1 MPDLPLSI
9 WLAALLLLILMV
21 RGGMR
26 GFRRGPVR
34 QLAGPF
40 SLAAGCL
47 LGAWFGPELGHQLLH
62 GTSFPWL
69 LRGAVGLLSLALLS
83 GLLTYAACW
92 RLGRLPEGQTEAE
105 SPLAGTLVGCWT
117 GILYFSLLLLG
128 LATIAAVVELLE
140 SPDQAKRSAWVTTRD
155 ELAAAPFAGW
165 LKGWT
170 PLPERQ
176 NRIIL
181 SVKKLLADPP
191 ARARLMA
198 MPEIRSLAAHP
209 SVYQA
214 WEDKQVRE
222 LLNKKDLGGL
232 IDHPKIRAI
241 LADEE
246 LQRQADRLDLPEIMD
261 RALQN
266 PRK

>member
-1 MPDLPLSI
+1 MPELSLTV
-9 WLAALLLLILMV
+9 WLAALLLLTLMI
-21 RGGMR
+21 RGGIR
-26 GFRRGPVR
+26 GFRRGPLR

-40 SLAAGCL
+40 SLALGCL

-69 LRGAVGLLSLALLS
+69 LRGAVGLLSLALFS
-83 GLLTYAACW
+83 GLLTYGVCW

-105 SPLAGTLVGCWT
+105 SPLAGTVVGCWT
-117 GILYFSLLLLG
+117 GMLYFVLLLLG

-140 SPDQAKRSAWVTTRD
+140 NPDQAKRSVWVSTRD
-155 ELAAAPFAGW
+155 ELAAAPFTGW

-181 SVKKLLADPP
+181 GVKKLLADPP

-214 WEDKQVRE
+214 WEDKKVRE

-232 IDHPKIRAI
+232 IEHPRIRAI

-246 LQRQADRLDLPEIMD
+246 LQRQADRLDLPEIME

>member
-1 MPDLPLSI
+1 MTDLPLTV
-9 WLAALLLLILMV
+9 WLAGLLLLVLMI
-21 RGGMR
+21 RGGLR
-26 GFRRGPVR
+26 GFRRGPLR

-40 SLAAGCL
+40 SLMMGGF
-47 LGAWFGPELGHQLLH
+47 LGGWFGPDLGHQMLH
-62 GTSFPWL
+62 GTGFPWL
-69 LRGAVGLLSLALLS
+69 LRGAVGMLTLALLS
-83 GLLTYAACW
+83 GLLTYAVCW

-105 SPLAGTLVGCWT
+105 SPLAGTVVGCWT
-117 GILYFSLLLLG
+117 GILYFVLIVLG
-128 LATIAAVVELLE
+128 WATVAALIELVEA
-140 SPDQAKRSAWVTTRD
+140 PDQAKRSVWVTTRD
-155 ELAAAPFAGW
+155 ELAMAPMAGW
-165 LKGWT
+165 LKAWT

-181 SVKKLLADPP
+181 SVKKLLADPA

-222 LLNKKDLGGL
+222 LLNKKDLGSI
-232 IDHPKIRAI
+232 IDHPRIRTL

-246 LQRQADRLDLPEIMD
+246 LQRQADQLDLPSILE

>member
-1 MPDLPLSI
+1 MPDLPFTV
-9 WLAALLLLILMV
+9 WLAGGLLLVLMV
-21 RGGMR
+21 RGGIR
-26 GFRRGPVR
+26 GFRRGPLR

-40 SLAAGCL
+40 SLALGCL
-47 LGAWFGPELGHQLLH
+47 AGAWFGPDLGHQALH
-62 GTSFPWL
+62 GTAFPWL
-69 LRGAVGLLSLALLS
+69 LRGAVGMLSLALLS
-83 GLLTYAACW
+83 GLLVYAVCW

-105 SPLAGTLVGCWT
+105 SPLAGTIVGCWT
-117 GILYFSLLLLG
+117 GMLYFVLMVLS
-128 LATIAAVVELLE
+128 LATVAALVELLE
-140 SPDQAKRSAWVTTRD
+140 SSEQSRRSVWVTTRD
-155 ELAAAPFAGW
+155 ELATAPLAGW
-165 LKGWT
+165 LRGWT

-181 SVKKLLADPP
+181 SVKKLLADPA
-191 ARARLMA
+191 ARTRLMA
-198 MPEIRSLAAHP
+198 LPEIRSLAAYP

-214 WEDKQVRE
+214 WEDRQVRE

-232 IDHPKIRAI
+232 IDHPRIRTI

-246 LQRQADRLDLPEIMD
+246 LQRQADRLDLPELME

>member
-1 MPDLPLSI
+1 MPEASLTL
-9 WLAALLLLILMV
+9 WLAGALLLVLMV
-21 RGGMR
+21 RGGIR
-26 GFRRGPVR
+26 GYRRGPMR

-40 SLAAGCL
+40 SLALGCL

-69 LRGAVGLLSLALLS
+69 LRGAVGLLSLALVS

-105 SPLAGTLVGCWT
+105 SPLAGTVVGCWT
-117 GILYFSLLLLG
+117 GMLYFVLAVLG
-128 LATIAAVVELLE
+128 LATIAAVIELVAATE
-140 SPDQAKRSAWVTTRD
+140 RAGESAWVTTRNA
-155 ELAAAPFAGW
+155 LAEAPGAGW

-176 NRIIL
+176 NRIIRG
-181 SVKKLLADPP
+181 VKKLLADPA

-214 WEDKQVRE
+214 WEDRQVRE

-232 IDHPKIRAI
+232 IDHPRIRTI

-246 LQRQADRLDLPEIMD
+246 LQRQADRLDLPEIIE

>member
-1 MPDLPLSI
+1 MPEAPLTL
-9 WLAALLLLILMV
+9 WLAGALLLVLMV
-21 RGGMR
+21 RGGSR
-26 GFRRGPVR
+26 GFRRGPMR

-40 SLAAGCL
+40 SLALGGL

-69 LRGAVGLLSLALLS
+69 LRGAVGLVSLALLG

-105 SPLAGTLVGCWT
+105 SPLAGTIVGCWT
-117 GILYFSLLLLG
+117 GILYFALLVLG
-128 LATIAAVVELLE
+128 LATIAAVIELVE
-140 SPDQAKRSAWVTTRD
+140 SPEQGGRSAWVTTRN
-155 ELAAAPFAGW
+155 ELAEAPYAGW
-165 LKGWT
+165 LRAWT

-176 NRIIL
+176 NRIIR
-181 SVKKLLADPP
+181 SVKKLLADTP

-198 MPEIRSLAAHP
+198 MPEIRSLAAYP
-209 SVYQA
+209 SVFQA

-222 LLNKKDLGGL
+222 LLNNNDLGGL
-232 IDHPKIRAI
+232 IDHPRIRAI

-246 LQRQADRLDLPEIMD
+246 LQRQADRLDLPEILE

>member
-1 MPDLPLSI
+1 MPEASLTL
-9 WLAALLLLILMV
+9 WLAGLLLLVLMI
-21 RGGMR
+21 RGGIR
-26 GFRRGPVR
+26 GFRRGPLR

-40 SLAAGCL
+40 SLVLGCL
-47 LGAWFGPELGHQLLH
+47 LGATFGPDLGHQCLH

-69 LRGAVGLLSLALLS
+69 LRGAVGLLGLALFS
-83 GLLTYAACW
+83 GLLTYAICW

-117 GILYFSLLLLG
+117 GILYFVLLVLG
-128 LATIAAVVELLE
+128 LATVAAVVELVE
-140 SPDQAKRSAWVTTRD
+140 APDQAKRSAWVTTRD
-155 ELAAAPFAGW
+155 ELAAAPSAGW

-181 SVKKLLADPP
+181 GVKKLLADPP
-191 ARARLMA
+191 ARGRLMA

-214 WEDKQVRE
+214 WEDKKVRE
-222 LLNKKDLGGL
+222 LLNNNDLTGF
-232 IDHPKIRAI
+232 IDHPKVRAV
-241 LADEE
+241 LADEQ
-246 LQRQADRLDLPEIMD
+246 LQKDAEKVDLTKIIEQS
-261 RALQN
+261 LQK
-266 PRK
+266 PKK

>member
-1 MPDLPLSI
+1 MADWSPTL
-9 WLAALLLLILMV
+9 WLAALVLLGLMV
-21 RGGMR
+21 RGGIR
-26 GFRRGPVR
+26 GFRRGPLR

-40 SLAAGCL
+40 SLALGCL
-47 LGAWFGPELGHQLLH
+47 AGAWFGPDLGHQCLH
-62 GTSFPWL
+62 GTAFPWL
-69 LRGAVGLLSLALLS
+69 LRGAVGILSLALTS
-83 GLLTYAACW
+83 GLLTYAVCW
-92 RLGRLPEGQTEAE
+92 RLGRSPEGQTESE
-105 SPLAGTLVGCWT
+105 SPLAGTVVGCWT
-117 GILYFSLLLLG
+117 GMLYFVLMVLG
-128 LATIAAVVELLE
+128 LATIAAVVELVE
-140 SPDQAKRSAWVTTRD
+140 TPDQAKQSAWVTTRD
-155 ELAAAPFAGW
+155 DLAAAPFAGW

-232 IDHPKIRAI
+232 IEHPRIRGI

-246 LQRQADRLDLPEIMD
+246 LQRQADRLDLPELME

>member
-1 MPDLPLSI
+1 MPALSLTV
-9 WLAALLLLILMV
+9 WLAGGLLLVLMV
-21 RGGMR
+21 RGGIR
-26 GFRRGPVR
+26 GFRRGPMR

-40 SLAAGCL
+40 SLALGCL
-47 LGAWFGPELGHQLLH
+47 VGTGFGPDLGHQLLH

-69 LRGAVGLLSLALLS
+69 LRGAVGLVSLALLS

-105 SPLAGTLVGCWT
+105 SPLAGTIVGCWT
-117 GILYFSLLLLG
+117 GMLYFILMVLG
-128 LATIAAVVELLE
+128 LATVAAVIELVEA
-140 SPDQAKRSAWVTTRD
+140 PNQAKRSTWVTTRD

-176 NRIIL
+176 NRVIL
-181 SVKKLLADPP
+181 GVKKLLADPP
-191 ARARLMA
+191 ARMRLMA
-198 MPEIRSLAAHP
+198 MPEIRSLAAYP

-232 IDHPKIRAI
+232 IDHPRIRAI

-246 LQRQADRLDLPEIMD
+246 LQRQADRLDLPGLME

>member
-1 MPDLPLSI
+1 MPEASLTL
-9 WLAALLLLILMV
+9 WLAGLLLLVLMI
-21 RGGMR
+21 RGGIR
-26 GFRRGPVR
+26 GFRRGPLR

-40 SLAAGCL
+40 SLVLGCL
-47 LGAWFGPELGHQLLH
+47 LGATFGPDLGHQCLH

-83 GLLTYAACW
+83 GLLTYAICW

-117 GILYFSLLLLG
+117 GMLYFALLVLG
-128 LATIAAVVELLE
+128 LATIAALVELVE
-140 SPDQAKRSAWVTTRD
+140 APEQAKRSAWVTTRD
-155 ELAAAPFAGW
+155 ELAAAPSAGW

-181 SVKKLLADPP
+181 GVKKLLADPP
-191 ARARLMA
+191 ARGRLMA

-214 WEDKQVRE
+214 WEDNQVRE

-232 IDHPKIRAI
+232 IDHPRIRTI

-246 LQRQADRLDLPEIMD
+246 LQRQADRLDLAGLIE